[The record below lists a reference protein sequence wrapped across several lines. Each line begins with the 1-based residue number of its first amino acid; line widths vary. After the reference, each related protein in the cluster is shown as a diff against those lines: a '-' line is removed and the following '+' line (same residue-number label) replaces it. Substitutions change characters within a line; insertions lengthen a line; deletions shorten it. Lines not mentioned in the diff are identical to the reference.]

1 MGRDLHEIIADLK
14 EAAIDAKPEGQSYAV
29 PMVDP
34 TEAAMYIA
42 DAFPSGVDYALE
54 NIADDGCDS

>member
-1 MGRDLHEIIADLK
+1 MGRDLHEIIAD
-14 EAAIDAKPEGQSYAV
+14 
-29 PMVDP
+29 P

-42 DAFPSGVDYALE
+42 EAFQSGMDYALE

>member
-34 TEAAMYIA
+34 TEAAICIA
-42 DAFPSGVDYALE
+42 EAFQSGMDYALE
-54 NIADDGCDS
+54 NITDDGCDS